1 MRHKSSVDDVPGFT
15 ERLKELKAHS
25 HLSNEQIALVCNRER
40 KAVSHWLN
48 GYTFPDAVSLRQL
61 CLLFGVSAD
70 WLLGLDTAKQF
81 DMWAIKAFE

>member
-15 ERLKELKAHS
+15 ERLKEVKAHS

-48 GYTFPDAVSLRQL
+48 GLRQL